1 MGFLGYVAICRK
13 KEGTGGR
20 VGQPRGTG
28 ARPGKGAR
36 PPPSRAGPPS
46 PDLVPKIPER
56 DFLQKYLSR
65 RFHSVWTPF
74 DIPFLQNPEIG
85 KKEQSRLGLWVSR
98 LVPKMI

>member
-1 MGFLGYVAICRK
+1 MLGGSTR
-13 KEGTGGR
+13 
-20 VGQPRGTG
+20 QG
-28 ARPGKGAR
+28 ARPGKGGA
-36 PPPSRAGPPS
+36 PPPSWAAPRT
-46 PDLVPKIPER
+46 PDVVLKSLVR

-85 KKEQSRLGLWVSR
+85 KKQQSGLGLWVSR